1 MKVKIQVDPAISEEY
16 AEFHVREITDEI
28 SRFAEIIEK
37 SNSVLT
43 CADEFERTII
53 INPSDIVAVHAE
65 KKWCRIL
72 TETADYSCRKRLYEL
87 EQDLGPEFM
96 RISKSILV
104 CIRKI
109 DSVEAVFN
117 GMLLLHMK
125 NGSKEYVSRTYLP
138 NLKSYLGI

>member
-16 AEFHVREITDEI
+16 AEFHVREITDEV

-37 SNSVLT
+37 SNRVLT
-43 CADEFERTII
+43 GADEFERTII

>member
-1 MKVKIQVDPAISEEY
+1 MGSDFALSSMISNPAANTASANQNKDMEE
-16 AEFHVREITDEI
+16 
-28 SRFAEIIEK
+28 
-37 SNSVLT
+37 
-43 CADEFERTII
+43 II

>member
-1 MKVKIQVDPAISEEY
+1 MKVRIQVDPAISEEY
-16 AEFHVREITDEI
+16 AEFHVREITDEV

-37 SNSVLT
+37 SNRVLT
-43 CADEFERTII
+43 GADEFERTII

-72 TETADYSCRKRLYEL
+72 TETADYSCRRRLYEL

>member
-1 MKVKIQVDPAISEEY
+1 MKVRIQVDPAISEEY
-16 AEFHVREITDEI
+16 AEFHVREITDEV

-43 CADEFERTII
+43 GADEFERAII
-53 INPSDIVAVHAE
+53 INPDDIVAVHAE

-117 GMLLLHMK
+117 GMLLLNMK

>member
-16 AEFHVREITDEI
+16 AEFHVREITDEV
-28 SRFAEIIEK
+28 SRSAEIIEK

-43 CADEFERTII
+43 GTDEYERTII
-53 INPSDIVAVHAE
+53 IDPDDIVAVHAE

-87 EQDLGPEFM
+87 EQYLGPEFM

>member
-1 MKVKIQVDPAISEEY
+1 MKVIIQVDPATSEEY
-16 AEFHVREITDEI
+16 VEFHVKEITDDV

-43 CADEFERTII
+43 GTDEFERTVI
-53 INPSDIVAVHAE
+53 INPDDIVAVHAE
-65 KKWCRIL
+65 KKWCRIFS
-72 TETADYSCRKRLYEL
+72 ETADYSCRKRLYEL